1 MNSTIKPAYFG
12 ELQDAIE
19 LYAEEMAV
27 LRRIKE
33 TTKDDDVRDAITG
46 IIQDELT
53 IMSSYRKELL

>member
-1 MNSTIKPAYFG
+1 MNPIKPAYLW
-12 ELQDAIE
+12 ELQESIE
-19 LYAEEMAV
+19 LYVEEMAT

-33 TTKDDDVRDAITG
+33 TTKDDDLRDAITG